1 MAIPNTQSSVTAQRP
16 DSTSGSYGPALTV
29 LTTLFFIWGSLTSLN
44 DVLIPFAQNVFNLS
58 LAESFLIQTA
68 FFFAYFVFSFPSAK
82 IIDWIGYKRAII
94 VGLSTMVAACLL
106 VYPAAKIPSFPFFL
120 TALLILAAGI
130 TVLQVAAN
138 PYVAVLGR
146 PETASSRLNL
156 TQAFNSLGTAVFPWI
171 GAKLILGESV
181 SAAAQSA
188 SQDAVV
194 KLYVYFFAI
203 LLVLLAILF
212 AVFRLPKMET
222 AEHRI
227 GEKVEDSVWKH
238 PNLVFGAIGIFV
250 YVGAEVSIGSS
261 IANYLALDNI
271 GHFASSI
278 TEPAARYHAAKA
290 IAAQF
295 IGLYWLGAMFG
306 RFIGSA
312 VLSGVKTMQVAV
324 ALLVAVAVLIAAYL
338 TGTTDYSQVSG
349 FLAGALALLHQLRP
363 LVTLCTIVFAVL
375 LVLAL
380 IRKGH
385 IVIKTAHML
394 GLCAACAAALVL
406 TSVFSEGHLA
416 MWSILLIGFFN
427 SIMFPSIF
435 TSGIA
440 ELGRLTGDGSGVLN
454 TAIVG
459 GAVIPY
465 VVGKVADL
473 INHSRYPE
481 MTQGE
486 LSWGQGIHYA
496 LIIAAVCYVYIV
508 FYAVSGSRP
517 NSERYGGA
525 KPDQPISATAAE
537 ARS

>member
-1 MAIPNTQSSVTAQRP
+1 MAITSTKS
-16 DSTSGSYGPALTV
+16 STSVQSASTGAASYGPALAV

-58 LAESFLIQTA
+58 LATSFLIQTA

-156 TQAFNSLGTAVFPWI
+156 TQAFNSLGTAVFPWV
-171 GAKLILGESV
+171 GARLILGESV

-194 KLYVYFFAI
+194 KLYVYFFAV
-203 LLVLLAILF
+203 LLVLLAFLF
-212 AVFRLPKMET
+212 VVFRLPKMES
-222 AEHRI
+222 AEHAI
-227 GEKVEDSVWKH
+227 GEKVGDSVWKH

-250 YVGAEVSIGSS
+250 YVGAEVAIGSS
-261 IANYLALDNI
+261 IANYLALNNI
-271 GHFASSI
+271 GHFASNVAD
-278 TEPAARYHAAKA
+278 PASRYIAAKA
-290 IAAQF
+290 IAARY
-295 IGLYWLGAMFG
+295 ISLYWGGAMVG

-312 VLSGVKTMQVAV
+312 VLQKVRTSRVLAV
-324 ALLVAVAVLIAAYL
+324 CAIMTSLLVTVSVL
-338 TGTTDYSQVSG
+338 SSG
-349 FLAGALALLHQLRP
+349 P
-363 LVTLCTIVFAVL
+363 V
-375 LVLAL
+375 
-380 IRKGH
+380 
-385 IVIKTAHML
+385 
-394 GLCAACAAALVL
+394 
-406 TSVFSEGHLA
+406 A
-416 MWSILLIGFFN
+416 MWSILAVGLFN

-440 ELGRLTGDGSGVLN
+440 ELGRLTGDASGVLN

-459 GAVIPY
+459 GAIIPWLL
-465 VVGKVADL
+465 GKVADM
-473 INHSRYPE
+473 INHAYYPE
-481 MTQGE
+481 MVKGE
-486 LSWGQGIHYA
+486 TSWGQGIHYA
-496 LIIAAVCYVYIV
+496 LILATFCYLYIL
-508 FYAVSGSRP
+508 FYAVSGSKP
-517 NSERYGGA
+517 NSERYRR
-525 KPDQPISATAAE
+525 AE
-537 ARS
+537 ARA